1 MKISSDMA
9 LATQQRK
16 ENDFELEIPITP
28 QTFTELNS
36 TFNPPKI
43 ENHNHM
49 MKLKAPSVGFESRI
63 PIGRKCLHV
72 NSPKLKRHKIPATDP
87 RSEIWDRSKKQ
98 GSRILFVIWLFAID
112 FGIAQLPLYSFCQ
125 QGKLLNRKGR
135 W

>member
-43 ENHNHM
+43 ENHDHM

-63 PIGRKCLHV
+63 PDENVCMSTPP
-72 NSPKLKRHKIPATDP
+72 NSRGTRSQRQIPDP
-87 RSEIWDRSKKQ
+87 RSGIVPRSK

-112 FGIAQLPLYSFCQ
+112 FGIAQLPLYTFCQ

>member
-1 MKISSDMA
+1 MA

-49 MKLKAPSVGFESRI
+49 MKLKAAAVVFESRI
-63 PIGRKCLHV
+63 PIGRKCSHV
-72 NSPKLKRHKIPATDP
+72 NSPKLKRGKIGKIPATDP
-87 RSEIWDRSKKQ
+87 SVVTKDQFPLNGKLYPSWVRAPSESSTRALAAFP
-98 GSRILFVIWLFAID
+98 GSRH
-112 FGIAQLPLYSFCQ
+112 
-125 QGKLLNRKGR
+125 KLC
-135 W
+135 WCEY